1 MSKMDK
7 YDDYLAKKRRD
18 DDEDRL
24 RKQRDIDRLNNPL
37 PPPPQQQ
44 QQPALQAPP
53 SPISQ
58 LRSSNVGLINKAVDI
73 LIKPTEP
80 S

>member
-24 RKQRDIDRLNNPL
+24 RKQRDIDRLNNP
-37 PPPPQQQ
+37 
-44 QQPALQAPP
+44 
-53 SPISQ
+53 SRHH
-58 LRSSNVGLINKAVDI
+58 RSSSLHSKLLPVQSAN
-73 LIKPTEP
+73 
-80 S
+80 

>member
-44 QQPALQAPP
+44 PALQAPP